1 MSASGQSLSIV
12 IPAFNE
18 AGRMENTLLELQ
30 RALPQFSHE
39 WEIRVVDDGSSDE
52 TATIVE
58 QAARRDPRIVL
69 QSEPHRGKGGAV
81 RAGLLKATA
90 DLRFMCDAD
99 LSMPVAEI
107 PRFLAVVPSQCDVAI
122 GTREGLGARRVGE
135 PPYRHLLGRGFNA
148 AVRAMVLP
156 GIQDSQCGFKMFT
169 AEAVERI
176 FPRTTL
182 AGWAFDVEVLF
193 ITRRLGLRLKE
204 VPLEWHFREQS
215 RVSAVRDSLGM
226 FRDLRT
232 IRRNARRGLYDFSAP
247 TLDATRGT
255 FS

>member
-1 MSASGQSLSIV
+1 MSASARSLSIV

-18 AGRMENTLLELQ
+18 AGRIENTLVELQ
-30 RALPQFSHE
+30 RALPGFVQD

-52 TATIVE
+52 TASIVE

-69 QSEPHRGKGGAV
+69 QSEPHRGKGATV
-81 RAGLLKATA
+81 RAGLLKTAA

-122 GTREGLGARRVGE
+122 GTREGVGARRVGE
-135 PPYRHLLGRGFNA
+135 PRYRHLLGRAFNG

-169 AEAVERI
+169 SEAVERI
-176 FPRTTL
+176 FTRTTL

-232 IRRNARRGLYDFSAP
+232 IRRNARRGVY
-247 TLDATRGT
+247 
-255 FS
+255 

>member
-1 MSASGQSLSIV
+1 MSPGRPTAAMTTAKSLSVV

-18 AGRMENTLLELQ
+18 ASRIGQTLLDLQ
-30 RALPQFSHE
+30 RALPQFIHE
-39 WEIRVVDDGSSDE
+39 WEIRVVDDGSSDD
-52 TATIVE
+52 TAAIVE
-58 QAARRDPRIVL
+58 QAARLERRIVL
-69 QSEPHRGKGGAV
+69 QSEPHRGKGATV
-81 RAGLLKATA
+81 RAGLLKSTA

-107 PRFLAVVPSQCDVAI
+107 PRFLAVVPSECDVAI
-122 GTREGLGARRVGE
+122 GTREGAGAHRIGE
-135 PPYRHLLGRGFNA
+135 PPYRHLLGRAFNM
-148 AVRAMVLP
+148 AVRAMALP

-169 AEAVERI
+169 ADAVERI
-176 FPRTTL
+176 FPKTTL

-193 ITRRLGLRLKE
+193 IARQLGLRLKD

-232 IRRNARRGLYDFSAP
+232 IRRNARRGLYSAR
-247 TLDATRGT
+247 TG
-255 FS
+255 

>member
-1 MSASGQSLSIV
+1 MHATETSVV

-18 AGRMENTLLELQ
+18 GGRIEQTLAELQ
-30 RALPQFSHE
+30 RALPQFVPE
-39 WEIRVVDDGSSDE
+39 WEIRVVDDGSSDD
-52 TATIVE
+52 TASIVE
-58 QAARRDPRIVL
+58 RAARRDPRIVL
-69 QSEPHRGKGGAV
+69 QSEAHRGKGATV
-81 RAGLLKATA
+81 RAGLLRATA

-107 PRFLAVVPSQCDVAI
+107 PRFLAVVPSECDVAI
-122 GTREGLGARRVGE
+122 GTREGVGARRVGE
-135 PPYRHLLGRGFNA
+135 PAYRHLLGRAFNS

-156 GIQDSQCGFKMFT
+156 GIRDSQCGFKMFT
-169 AEAVERI
+169 ADAVERI

-193 ITRRLGLRLKE
+193 MTRRLGLRLKE

-215 RVSAVRDSLGM
+215 RVSAIRDSLGM

-232 IRRNARRGLYDFSAP
+232 IRRNARRGLYDLSVP
-247 TLDATRGT
+247 TLDAKRGRV
-255 FS
+255 S